1 MTVILDL
8 HRLRVFRAVVASGS
22 VNAAAANLGYTSSAV
37 SQHVTA
43 LQRETGLVLLARS
56 GRGIEPTSIG
66 LALAE
71 QIDGALS
78 RLGDVEAFVADL
90 RNGRTGSLS
99 MAYFPSVGAAWLP
112 AVARS
117 LLRRFPDIRLDLELR
132 DDFTAGSAKRVDIQL
147 LVAPPGFAGAR
158 DTRVHHLLDDPYVVV
173 VPPEHPLAGADA
185 VELARLAGERWIDND
200 FARGWCRENLID
212 ACRAAGFS
220 PPFRIEAHDYPTALA
235 FVEAGIGITV
245 LPRLGAATLPAG
257 LVAVP
262 VTAPAVRRSIYAV
275 VQTSVEETPP
285 AQCVLEELRRCARP
299 VTEPAAPAR

>member
-1 MTVILDL
+1 MLDL
-8 HRLRVFRAVVASGS
+8 HRLRIFRAVVASGS

-37 SQHVTA
+37 SQHITA

-112 AVARS
+112 AVARA
-117 LLRRFPDIRLDLELR
+117 LLRRYPDVRLDLELR
-132 DDFTAGSAKRVDIQL
+132 DDFTAGSAKRVDVQL
-147 LVAPPGFAGAR
+147 LVAPPDFTGTR
-158 DTRVHHLLDDPYVVV
+158 DTRAHHLLDDPYVVV

-245 LPRLGAATLPAG
+245 LPRLGAATLPGG

-262 VTAPAVRRSIYAV
+262 VTAPVVRRSIYAV
-275 VQTSVEETPP
+275 VQTSVEATPP
-285 AQCVLEELRRCARP
+285 AQCVLEELRRCADS
-299 VTEPAAPAR
+299 VTE

>member
-1 MTVILDL
+1 MLDL

-22 VNAAAANLGYTSSAV
+22 VSAAAANLGYTSSAV

-56 GRGIEPTSIG
+56 GRGIEPTSVG

-99 MAYFPSVGAAWLP
+99 IAYFPSVGAAWLP
-112 AVARS
+112 AVARA
-117 LLRRFPDIRLDLELR
+117 LLRRYPDVRLDLELR

-147 LVAPPGFAGAR
+147 FVAPPDFAGTR
-158 DTRVHHLLDDPYVVV
+158 DTRAHHLLDDPYVVV
-173 VPPEHPLAGADA
+173 VPPAHPLAGADA

-200 FARGWCRENLID
+200 FAQGWCRENLID

-245 LPRLGAATLPAG
+245 LPRLGAATLPGG

-275 VQTSVEETPP
+275 VQTSVEATPQ
-285 AQCVLEELRRCARP
+285 AQCVLEELRRCAR
-299 VTEPAAPAR
+299 AATA

>member
-1 MTVILDL
+1 MLDV
-8 HRLRVFRAVVASGS
+8 HRLRIFRAVVASGS
-22 VNAAAANLGYTSSAV
+22 VNAAAANLGYTPSAV

-56 GRGIEPTSIG
+56 GRGIEPTSVG

-78 RLGDVEAFVADL
+78 RLGDVEAFVADV

-112 AVARS
+112 AVAS
-117 LLRRFPDIRLDLELR
+117 ALLRRFPDVRLDLELR
-132 DDFTAGSAKRVDIQL
+132 DDFTAGTARRVDIQL
-147 LVAPPGFAGAR
+147 LVAPADFAGTR
-158 DTRVHHLLDDPYVVV
+158 DTRAHHLLDDPYVVV
-173 VPPEHPLAGADA
+173 MPPGHPLAGADA

-200 FARGWCRENLID
+200 FARGWCRENLIL

-220 PPFRIEAHDYPTALA
+220 PPFRVEAHDYPTALA
-235 FVEAGIGITV
+235 FVEAGVGITV
-245 LPRLGAATLPAG
+245 LPRLGAATLPGG

-262 VTAPAVRRSIYAV
+262 VTAPVVQRSIYAV
-275 VQTSVEETPP
+275 VQTSIEATPP
-285 AQCVLEELRRCARP
+285 AQCVLEELRRCARSA
-299 VTEPAAPAR
+299 TA

>member
-1 MTVILDL
+1 MLDL

-117 LLRRFPDIRLDLELR
+117 LLRQFPDIRLDLELR
-132 DDFTAGSAKRVDIQL
+132 DDFTAGSAKRPDIQL
-147 LVAPPGFAGAR
+147 VVAPPDFAGTR
-158 DTRVHHLLDDPYVVV
+158 DTRAHHLLDDPYVVV

-245 LPRLGAATLPAG
+245 LPRLGAATLPGG

-285 AQCVLEELRRCARP
+285 AQCVLEELRRCARSVP
-299 VTEPAAPAR
+299 ERAVTG

>member
-1 MTVILDL
+1 MLDL
-8 HRLRVFRAVVASGS
+8 HRLRIFRAVVASGS
-22 VNAAAANLGYTSSAV
+22 VNAAAANLGYTASAV

-56 GRGIEPTSIG
+56 GRGIEPTSVG

-78 RLGDVEAFVADL
+78 RLGDVEAFVADV

-112 AVARS
+112 TVART

-132 DDFTAGSAKRVDIQL
+132 DDFTAGTAKRPDIQL
-147 LVAPPGFAGAR
+147 LVAPPDFTGSR
-158 DTRVHHLLDDPYVVV
+158 DTRAHHLLDDPYVAVL
-173 VPPEHPLAGADA
+173 PPEHPLAAADA

-200 FARGWCRENLID
+200 FARGWCLQNLID
-212 ACRAAGFS
+212 ACRSAGFT
-220 PPFRIEAHDYPTALA
+220 PPFRVEAHDYPTALA

-245 LPRLGAATLPAG
+245 LPRLGAVSLPAG
-257 LVAVP
+257 LVTVP

-275 VQTSVEETPP
+275 VQTSVEATPP
-285 AQCVLEELRRCARP
+285 AQCVLEELRRCAGS
-299 VTEPAAPAR
+299 VTG

>member
-1 MTVILDL
+1 MLDP
-8 HRLRVFRAVVASGS
+8 HRLRIFRAVVASGS
-22 VNAAAANLGYTSSAV
+22 VNAAATNLGYTPSAV

-56 GRGIEPTSIG
+56 GRGIEPTSVG

-90 RNGRTGSLS
+90 RDGRTGSLS

-112 AVARS
+112 AVART
-117 LLRRFPDIRLDLELR
+117 LLHRFPDIRLDLELR
-132 DDFTAGSAKRVDIQL
+132 DDFTAGAAKRVDIQL
-147 LVAPPGFAGAR
+147 LVAPADFAGTR

-173 VPPEHPLAGADA
+173 VQQQHPLAGQSA

-212 ACRAAGFS
+212 ACRSAGFS
-220 PPFRIEAHDYPTALA
+220 PPFRVEAHDYPTALA
-235 FVEAGIGITV
+235 FVAAGIGLTV
-245 LPRLGAATLPAG
+245 LPRLGAAVLPDG

-262 VTAPAVRRSIYAV
+262 VTAPAVRRSIHAV
-275 VQTSVEETPP
+275 VQTSVEATPA
-285 AQCVLEELRRCARP
+285 AQCVLEELRRCAGS
-299 VTEPAAPAR
+299 VTG

>member
-1 MTVILDL
+1 MLDL

-90 RNGRTGSLS
+90 RHGRTGSLS
-99 MAYFPSVGAAWLP
+99 VAYFPSVGATWLP
-112 AVARS
+112 AVART
-117 LLRRFPDIRLDLELR
+117 LLRRYPDIRLDLELR
-132 DDFTAGSAKRVDIQL
+132 DDFTAGAAKRADIQL
-147 LVAPPGFAGAR
+147 LVAPAGFTGSR
-158 DTRVHHLLDDPYVVV
+158 DTRAHHLLDDPYVVV
-173 VPPEHPLAGADA
+173 VPPGHPLAGAGS
-185 VELARLAGERWIDND
+185 VELASLAGERWIDND

-235 FVEAGIGITV
+235 FVEAGIGVTV

-275 VQTSVEETPP
+275 VQTSVEATPP
-285 AQCVLEELRRCARP
+285 AQCVLEELRRCARAGP
-299 VTEPAAPAR
+299 G

>member
-1 MTVILDL
+1 MLDL
-8 HRLRVFRAVVASGS
+8 HRLRIFRAVVASGS
-22 VNAAAANLGYTSSAV
+22 VNAAAANLGYTPSAV

-56 GRGIEPTSIG
+56 GRGIEPTSVG

-90 RNGRTGSLS
+90 RDGRTGSLS

-112 AVARS
+112 AVART

-132 DDFTAGSAKRVDIQL
+132 DDFTAGAAKRVDIQL
-147 LVAPPGFAGAR
+147 LVAPPDFAGSR

-173 VPPEHPLAGADA
+173 VPPGHPLAGAGA

-212 ACRAAGFS
+212 ACRSAGFN
-220 PPFRIEAHDYPTALA
+220 PPFRVEAHDYPTALA
-235 FVEAGIGITV
+235 FVAAGIGVTV
-245 LPRLGAATLPAG
+245 LPRLGAANLPAG

-262 VTAPAVRRSIYAV
+262 VTAPAVRRSIHAV
-275 VQTSVEETPP
+275 VQTSVESTPP
-285 AQCVLEELRRCARP
+285 AQCVLEELRRCARSA
-299 VTEPAAPAR
+299 TD